1 MHQFQLDPRLAA
13 DTAEIGTLGLCSLL
27 LMKDRRWPWLILVP
41 RRNDISEL
49 HDLTPLDQTTLIF
62 ETCMVA
68 RALKG
73 FTGADKINVGSLG
86 NMVPMLHVHVIAR
99 RNGDPG
105 WPGPVWG
112 FGKTEAYEEETLARL
127 REGLAKAVLP
137 DR

>member
-1 MHQFQLDPRLAA
+1 MHEFELHPQLAA
-13 DTAEIGTLGLCSLL
+13 DTAVVGTLDLCCLL

-41 RRNDISEL
+41 RRPQITEL
-49 HDLTPLDQTTLIF
+49 HELTPLDQTTLVF
-62 ETCMVA
+62 ETCMVGK
-68 RALKG
+68 ALKTL
-73 FTGADKINVGSLG
+73 TGADKINVGSLG
-86 NMVPMLHVHVIAR
+86 NMVPMLHVHVVAR

-112 FGKTEAYEEETLARL
+112 FGKAEPYDDEALATF